1 MNPDRGPLAGRHIVV
16 TQGESHAPV
25 AARLRALGAFV
36 VEAPAIEIAPPED
49 LRPLDDALCR
59 LESYDWMAFTSANA
73 VDAVREGLR
82 RLGSA
87 APGVPPRLRFASVG
101 KATSKALAAAFPG
114 ASPPLEP
121 AEDWSAA
128 GLLRA
133 FGPIDP
139 IGHVLLPVSDRARTE
154 LADGLRGR
162 GARVDF
168 VVAYRTLPSP
178 TFGPA
183 LEAAIQKGVDLVLL
197 SSPSAVEAAAAALGP
212 RADNVS
218 VLAIGPTTEAAARG
232 AGFRV
237 AGVAASPSPEGWV
250 EAALS
255 VLSGPA

>member
-1 MNPDRGPLAGRHIVV
+1 MSPDRGPLAGRHIVV
-16 TQGESHAPV
+16 TQGKSHAGV
-25 AARLRALGAFV
+25 AARLRALGALV
-36 VEAPAIEIAPPED
+36 VEAPAIEIAPPADVHPFE
-49 LRPLDDALCR
+49 DALRR
-59 LESYDWMAFTSANA
+59 LDGYDWLAFTSANA

-82 RLGSA
+82 RLGVA
-87 APGVPPRLRFASVG
+87 APGVPARLRFASVG
-101 KATSKALAAAFPG
+101 KATSKALTAAFPG

-133 FGPIDP
+133 FAAIDP

-154 LADGLRGR
+154 LADGLRAR
-162 GARVDF
+162 GARVEF
-168 VVAYRTLPSP
+168 VVAYRTLPSA

-183 LEAAIQKGVDLVLL
+183 LEAALQRGVDLVLL
-197 SSPSAVEAAAAALGP
+197 SSPSAVEGASAALGP
-212 RADNVS
+212 RTDNVP

-237 AGVAASPSPEGWV
+237 TGVAASPSPEGWV

-255 VLSGPA
+255 VLSGSA